1 MQASLYDFGNLS
13 FLRDRSPLLVD
24 LESSVIFVSSD
35 ILSGSSMDEYI
46 KISGEPVVRSVIDLT
61 CDVDAK
67 CVPVELPHL
76 A

>member
-13 FLRDRSPLLVD
+13 FLHNRSPLLVD

-35 ILSGSSMDEYI
+35 IFSGSSMDAYI
-46 KISGEPVVRSVIDLT
+46 EKSGETVVREGVDLT
-61 CDVDAK
+61 CDIDAK